1 MIISRSI
8 QVAANGIVSFFF
20 MAELYIYIYTHTP
33 HPFYPFICWW
43 TFRLLPC
50 LAIVNRP
57 AMNSGMHVSFQIR
70 VFIVYRYMP
79 RNGIAGSYV
88 IFSFLRNLHTVFHS
102 DYTTS
107 HSHQLYRRVPFSSHS
122 PASIICRL
130 FFFFFLATATACR
143 LLDPLSGIQPGL
155 QQWKRQVLT
164 TDLPGNSLFVRI
176 VCVCDD
182 WCEVILH
189 CSFYVHFSNN

>member
-20 MAELYIYIYTHTP
+20 MAELYIYIYIYTHTP

-122 PASIICRL
+122 PASIIRRL
-130 FFFFFLATATACR
+130 FFFFGH
-143 LLDPLSGIQPGL
+143 SHGL
-155 QQWKRQVLT
+155 QALRSPIRDPTWAPAVKTPSPNHRSAREF
-164 TDLPGNSLFVRI
+164 PI
-176 VCVCDD
+176 CKVCVCVWWLVWGDTS
-182 WCEVILH
+182 L
-189 CSFYVHFSNN
+189 